1 MVHDPLSP
9 SEALRTKPGII
20 LGGISLFIFVYSL
33 IITAQLLLGGLLML
47 MLTLGV
53 YGFYRIFT
61 VLDAVADAQQRIA
74 TVREQESNH
83 NHDDQY
89 TDAETNHDSA
99 SLTQDQTQTQT
110 EKSSENVDDNE

>member
-47 MLTLGV
+47 MLTLMNEIG
-53 YGFYRIFT
+53 R
-61 VLDAVADAQQRIA
+61 ASC
-74 TVREQESNH
+74 RER
-83 NHDDQY
+83 
-89 TDAETNHDSA
+89 
-99 SLTQDQTQTQT
+99 
-110 EKSSENVDDNE
+110 V

>member
-99 SLTQDQTQTQT
+99 SLTQDQTQTQA
-110 EKSSENVDDNE
+110 EKSSDHVDDND